1 MKQGKTLTELAAEIE
16 RQAASK
22 ADFIADTRQMV
33 LHSNGTSQLDV
44 SDQGEFQVSDYTHR
58 QIAEFADVPKAYY
71 DRLRK
76 NAPELLDTN
85 INHWFA
91 ESPKRRMVRTLDGNA
106 RAFLSDRYRPL
117 DNYDLLASVL
127 PTLLETPGLSL
138 ASCEVTESRLY
149 IKATTDRIVGEV
161 KLGDVVQ
168 AGIIISN
175 SEIGAGAISVTPMSL
190 RLICIN
196 GAVHNDMGT
205 RRNHVGRIAD
215 AGEAAFQLYADE
227 TIQADD
233 RAFWLKTRDT
243 VKSTLSELTFN
254 KILDQMREA
263 TGVMVAHPVEAI
275 EVLANRFRLPDVEKS
290 SILTNL
296 IQGADLSMWGVANA
310 ITATAQEVPSYD
322 RATEL
327 ETLGGSLL
335 SMSADWTPIVN
346 AKPTKRQFAAAA

>member
-16 RQAASK
+16 RQAKSK
-22 ADFIADTRQMV
+22 ADYVADTRQMV
-33 LHSNGTSQLDV
+33 LHSNGTSKLAV
-44 SDQGEFQVSDYTHR
+44 GNQGEFEVTEHTHR

-76 NAPELLDTN
+76 DAPELLDRN
-85 INHWFA
+85 VNHWFA
-91 ESPKRRMVRTLDGNA
+91 EAPKRRMVRTLDGNA

-117 DNYDLLASVL
+117 DNYELLEAVL

-149 IKATTDRIVGEV
+149 IKATTDRITGEV
-161 KLGDVVQ
+161 KVGDVVQ
-168 AGIIISN
+168 AGIVISN

-190 RLICIN
+190 RLICVN

-215 AGEAAFQLYADE
+215 AGEDAFRLYADE

-243 VKSTLSELTFN
+243 VKSTLTEATFN
-254 KILDQMREA
+254 KILAQMREA
-263 TGVMVAHPVEAI
+263 ASVTVAHPVEAI
-275 EVLANRFRLPDVEKS
+275 EVLANRFRLPEVEKS

-310 ITATAQEVPSYD
+310 ITATAQDVPSYD

-335 SMSADWTPIVN
+335 SMTGDWSSIVN
-346 AKPTKRQFAAAA
+346 AKPSRRQFAAAA